1 MMKLAILAAPGLIPY
16 LSDKLESTGQAAGV
30 KLDLYDY
37 GHLSM
42 LPELYP
48 KLRDKYDG
56 FLLSGLVV
64 QTAIQRYF
72 PEDDKPV
79 AAFDTELEEIYHA
92 LLDLLDRDR
101 SLDLTKVVVDIYLQV
116 NEKHNCRA
124 LLDIKDMDAARQ
136 KTMDYWKISPLRRLR
151 DWGTGFLPRLRD
163 AGRQG
168 R

>member
-136 KTMDYWKISPLRRLR
+136 KTMDYWKNISLKEIEGLGDRL
-151 DWGTGFLPRLRD
+151 LPD
-163 AGRQG
+163 
-168 R
+168 

>member
-101 SLDLTKVVVDIYLQV
+101 SLDLTKVVVDLSLI
-116 NEKHNCRA
+116 H
-124 LLDIKDMDAARQ
+124 I
-136 KTMDYWKISPLRRLR
+136 
-151 DWGTGFLPRLRD
+151 
-163 AGRQG
+163 
-168 R
+168 

>member
-56 FLLSGLVV
+56 FLLSGLCGADSH
-64 QTAIQRYF
+64 TALF
-72 PEDDKPV
+72 P
-79 AAFDTELEEIYHA
+79 
-92 LLDLLDRDR
+92 
-101 SLDLTKVVVDIYLQV
+101 
-116 NEKHNCRA
+116 
-124 LLDIKDMDAARQ
+124 
-136 KTMDYWKISPLRRLR
+136 
-151 DWGTGFLPRLRD
+151 GG
-163 AGRQG
+163 
-168 R
+168 

>member
-37 GHLSM
+37 GHLST

-72 PEDDKPV
+72 PEDDSRWLHSILSLKRYTMR
-79 AAFDTELEEIYHA
+79 FWTFWTGTEA
-92 LLDLLDRDR
+92 LT
-101 SLDLTKVVVDIYLQV
+101 SLRWWWISI
-116 NEKHNCRA
+116 CR
-124 LLDIKDMDAARQ
+124 
-136 KTMDYWKISPLRRLR
+136 
-151 DWGTGFLPRLRD
+151 
-163 AGRQG
+163 
-168 R
+168 

>member
-79 AAFDTELEEIYHA
+79 AAFDTELEEIYTMRFWTFWTGTEA
-92 LLDLLDRDR
+92 LT
-101 SLDLTKVVVDIYLQV
+101 SLRWWWISI
-116 NEKHNCRA
+116 CR
-124 LLDIKDMDAARQ
+124 
-136 KTMDYWKISPLRRLR
+136 
-151 DWGTGFLPRLRD
+151 
-163 AGRQG
+163 
-168 R
+168 